1 MPSATFP
8 PTARLHLPSEYAE
21 ALSGRRIGRGALFAV
36 TATKPKPTDLFID
49 SAVGVSTARLG
60 LIMAK
65 RHAKLATTRNAL
77 KRVIRESFRVQ
88 RLELPVADYVFR
100 LHKKI
105 DASSLTLL
113 KRLARAEAD
122 AHFARA
128 RGVAVAVAQTTQ

>member
-1 MPSATFP
+1 MPSASFP
-8 PTARLHLPSEYAE
+8 PTARLHFPAEYAY

-36 TATKPKPTDLFID
+36 TASTQKITNQSIGPAGDL
-49 SAVGVSTARLG
+49 STARLG

-77 KRVIRESFRVQ
+77 KRVIREAFRLH

-105 DASSLTLL
+105 EPCSLTLL
-113 KRLARAEAD
+113 KRAARAEAD

-128 RGVAVAVAQTTQ
+128 RLSSKAST